1 MNVTIH
7 CYLLVPLLS
16 CVINYNYVLYS
27 LGGGRGTPPGLGRT
41 SSLGRVGTP
50 TDGQCLVPHPQTE
63 GEWPTPIKARGSPS

>member
-27 LGGGRGTPPGLGRT
+27 LGGWSRHAPWIGAYLVFGQGWHAHGWAVPSATPPNGRGMADT
-41 SSLGRVGTP
+41 
-50 TDGQCLVPHPQTE
+50 H
-63 GEWPTPIKARGSPS
+63 